1 MMCQRVPSST
11 VLTDDVRTSSSAE
24 EGRVGMLFQSRK
36 LAELAR
42 VSLARP
48 LTLNEGSTSLSGLVE
63 GDEAM

>member
-1 MMCQRVPSST
+1 MRA
-11 VLTDDVRTSSSAE
+11 LRRRL
-24 EGRVGMLFQSRK
+24 EGRVGMLFQRRK

-48 LTLNEGSTSLSGLVE
+48 LTLNDGSTSLSGSVE

>member
-24 EGRVGMLFQSRK
+24 EGRVGMLLQSRK
-36 LAELAR
+36 LAELAK
-42 VSLARP
+42 VSFARS
-48 LTLNEGSTSLSGLVE
+48 LTLNEGSTSLSGSVE